1 MDKLLHIA
9 IIGCGQWGRHYVR
22 IFSQTPGVKI
32 KYVCDSDPKA
42 IEAIK
47 PVFTGI
53 SYIIYISNAEVIF
66 SDSDVQA
73 VIIATPVST
82 HYTLAMAALNTGKH
96 VLCEKPLAADVSEV
110 QDLIVLAQSKKL
122 VLLPGHIFIYNE
134 AIQFVKRQ
142 LDSKALGSVY
152 YITGQRTGLGPIRN
166 DVNAL
171 YDLATHDISILIYL
185 LGEMPVQ
192 VQATGE
198 RYLRNEHEDMVVLQ
212 MLFPSKVLA
221 TITVSWLHP
230 KKVRELCI
238 VGSDKML
245 VFDDIHIDEKIK
257 IFDKGVTY
265 QPDSGDFGQ
274 FQLALRDGDIYVPN
288 IKYPEPLK
296 LEIDDFISAI
306 NNTTQTVV
314 PPYQALQV
322 AMVLEAAAKSLKT
335 NSEWVEVGIK
345 DKPGLLKN

>member
-1 MDKLLHIA
+1 M
-9 IIGCGQWGRHYVR
+9 R
-22 IFSQTPGVKI
+22 IFSQTPGVKV
-32 KYVCDSDPKA
+32 KYVCDTDTRATEAVKA
-42 IEAIK
+42 IY
-47 PVFTGI
+47 PGI
-53 SYIIYISNAEVIF
+53 SYTALPNDIFNDAEIH
-66 SDSDVQA
+66 A
-73 VIIATPVST
+73 VIIATPVNT
-82 HYTLAMAALNTGKH
+82 HFQLAKAALQAGKH
-96 VLCEKPLAADVSEV
+96 VLCEKPLAAEV
-110 QDLIVLAQSKKL
+110 KEVEELMLLAENNKR

-134 AIQFVKRQ
+134 AVQFVKKQ
-142 LDSKALGSVY
+142 LDAIALGNIY

-192 VQATGE
+192 VKATGE

-212 MLFPSKVLA
+212 MQFPSKVLA

-238 VGSDKML
+238 VGSNKML
-245 VFDDIHIDEKIK
+245 VFDDINIDEKIK

-265 QPDSGDFGQ
+265 QPESGDFGQ

-296 LEIDDFISAI
+296 QEIDDFLAAI
-306 NNTTQTVV
+306 KGTGTTLVT
-314 PPYQALQV
+314 PLQALQV
-322 AMVLEAAAKSLKT
+322 AMVLNAATKSLKT
-335 NSEWVEVGIK
+335 TGQWVSVDVT
-345 DKPGLLKN
+345 DKPGPLKN